1 MSFLEKLLDAF
12 SNKDPNNKE
21 FDAAID
27 GIWKEVPPQDRYFW
41 SLDLNVSA
49 TWQSVVKK
57 WPDKKKAGFVVYLTR
72 EINAYEQKTNSWIS
86 EDMKTQKYR
95 VRQHALSNIFRLKM
109 MLDEEDARAIYSAFT
124 EPGGR
129 NHYFTHWPVA
139 AFISLLEK
147 QWKGQEISPSL
158 KTLLLQIKERIR
170 KVDHPY
176 EEKQRFKMMEKI
188 DALIFSS
195 EYKDSL
201 KPAKFL
207 GQDPFANM
215 ANDMIARMPEEEKHF
230 WYKLLPIVQKVNG
243 SKPTPKFLDETKK
256 LLSTEGGDTFKKTLH
271 EWFRFLVALKDT
283 VEEKE
288 HDYGNGNVFKYAT
301 IEYISSVNAEAIK
314 GLVWVSAHFHDHAT
328 IQLLSAL
335 AERTFRKIPG
345 KGPTAPIIGNACLFS
360 LYKSKGLDGIGQLSR
375 LKLRIKQSSTQGFIQ
390 KYLETA
396 AAEKGV
402 SVYEIEDMS
411 VDDCGLENGARKFV
425 FDDFTASLI
434 VTGIGKT
441 DIQWN
446 KPDGTLQKSVPAFVK
461 EKHGPKLKKLKD
473 TAKEVEQT
481 LVSQRD
487 RIDRMLR
494 SNRKMTKEQFDSFY
508 LQHGL
513 MGYIAKMIIWNF
525 HFADK
530 IVPAINF
537 NGHWVNATNEIVPV
551 ENALEVSLWHPV
563 LSTIAEIKSWRDFL
577 QSNQV
582 SQPLKQAYREVYL
595 LTDAEINTRTYSN
608 RMAAHLIRQHQFNS
622 LAKTRG
628 WKYALMGAFDNG
640 MDNGCASLLLPEFG
654 LRAEY
659 WINEIHDENQIN
671 DTGIY
676 NYVSTDQ
683 VRFVDSDDRS
693 AKELVDIPP
702 LVFSEVMRDV
712 DLFVGVASVGN
723 DPLWRDNGE
732 MPAYADYWQ
741 SFSFGD
747 LTELARSRK
756 EILTGLLPRLKISKV
771 AEIKDKFL
779 VVKGKLRTYKIH
791 IGSTN
796 ILMEPND
803 QYLCIVPARGE
814 KNLTENLF
822 LPFEG
827 DNGLSIILS
836 KAFLLA
842 EDDKITDGTIT
853 SQIKLK

>member
-1 MSFLEKLLDAF
+1 MEKLLDAF
-12 SNKDPNNKE
+12 SSKDPNNKE

-27 GIWKEVPPQDRYFW
+27 SIWKEVPPQDRYFW
-41 SLDLNVSA
+41 SLDLNVSD
-49 TWQSVVKK
+49 TWKSIVKK
-57 WPDKKKAGFVVYLTR
+57 WPDKKRAGFMVYLTR
-72 EINAYEQKTNSWIS
+72 EINAYEQKNDSWVR
-86 EDMKTQKYR
+86 EDIKAQKNT
-95 VRQHALSNIFRLKM
+95 VRKHALPNIFRLKM
-109 MLDEEDARAIYSAFT
+109 ILDEEDAHAIFSAFT

-129 NHYFTHWPVA
+129 HRFFTQWPVA
-139 AFISLLEK
+139 PFINLLEK
-147 QWKGQEISPSL
+147 QWKSLEISPSL
-158 KTLLLQIKERIR
+158 KALLLDIKEQIGI
-170 KVDHPY
+170 VDNIY

-195 EYKDSL
+195 ENKDIL

-207 GQDPFANM
+207 GQDPFGYM
-215 ANDMIARMPEEEKHF
+215 ANDMIEKMPVEEKHF
-230 WYKLLPIVQKVNG
+230 WYRLLPIVQKVNG
-243 SKPTPKFLDETKK
+243 SKPTTKFLDETKK
-256 LLSTEGGDTFKKTLH
+256 LLSIAGSDTFKKTLH
-271 EWFRFLVALKDT
+271 EWFRFLVNLKERVD
-283 VEEKE
+283 EKE
-288 HDYGNGNVFKYAT
+288 YDYGNGQVYNYAT
-301 IEYISSVNAEAIK
+301 TEYISSVNAEAVK
-314 GLVWVSAHFHDHAT
+314 GLVWVCAHFHDHAT

-335 AERTFRKIPG
+335 AERSFRKIPG
-345 KGPTAPIIGNACLFS
+345 TGPTAAIIGNACLYS
-360 LYKSKGLDGIGQLSR
+360 LYKSKGLEGIGQLSR
-375 LKLRIKQSSTQGFIQ
+375 LKLRIKQSNTQGLID

-402 SVYEIEDMS
+402 SVYEIEDMA
-411 VDDCGLENGARKFV
+411 VNDCGLENGTRKFV
-425 FDDFTASLI
+425 FDEYTASLV

-441 DIQWN
+441 ETQWF

-494 SNRKMTKEQFDSFY
+494 SNRKIPKEKFDSFY

-513 MGYIAKMIIWNF
+513 MGYIAKKIIWNF
-525 HFADK
+525 HLADK
-530 IVPAINF
+530 TVAAINL
-537 NGHWVNATNEIVPV
+537 NEHWVDVTNEIVPV
-551 ENALEVSLWHPV
+551 ENAMEVSLWHPV
-563 LSTIAEIKSWRDFL
+563 LSTLADIKSWRDFL
-577 QSNQV
+577 QFHQV
-582 SQPLKQAYREVYL
+582 LQPLKQAYREVYL

-628 WKYALMGAFDNG
+628 WKYALLGAFDNG
-640 MDNGCASLLLPEFG
+640 MNNGFASLLLPEFG

-659 WINEIHDENQIN
+659 WINEIHDQNQIN

-683 VRFVDSDDRS
+683 VRFVDAVNESV
-693 AKELVDIPP
+693 KELVDIPS

-741 SFSFGD
+741 SFSFGE

-779 VVKGKLRTYKIH
+779 VVKGKLRSYKIH

-842 EDDKITDGTIT
+842 DDDKITDSTIT
-853 SQIKLK
+853 SQINRK